1 MTSGETSCC
10 RKVRQILRYHMPNK
24 LLSPEKFAHYAML
37 LFFRFRDEKQL
48 LSDCPPLYQDK
59 LQEQVVQFSKQE
71 QNSV

>member
-1 MTSGETSCC
+1 MTSGETLCC
-10 RKVRQILRYHMPNK
+10 QKVRQILRYHMPNK

-37 LFFRFRDEKQL
+37 LFFWFRDEKQL